1 MLAALEDYQP
11 ENWDGTPNPD
21 CNYVLFQRCSRLLQL
36 IERCITEK
44 DFVYDDTSELQLVS
58 KTGWISYKRVK
69 RRTVYSRKIWKK
81 RYFSILNGVL
91 MCYTDETYAKLKRA
105 VPLQGV
111 TIQIIDNPKH
121 ENYFEVFSPSTN
133 TKYQLVT
140 ETKEDMDSWISV
152 LT

>member
-11 ENWDGTPNPD
+11 ENWDGTQNPD

-152 LT
+152 